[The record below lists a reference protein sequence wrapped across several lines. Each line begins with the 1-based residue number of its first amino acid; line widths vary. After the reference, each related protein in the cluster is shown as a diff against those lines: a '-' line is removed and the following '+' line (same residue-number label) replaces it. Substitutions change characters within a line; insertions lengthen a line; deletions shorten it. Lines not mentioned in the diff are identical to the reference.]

1 MSRSVY
7 TKLALTNLKNN
18 RKTYVPY
25 VLTAIVTVMMYYIL
39 CGLAGGSSIGD
50 GTLQMVLKYSLWVV
64 VIFSVLFLF
73 YTNSFLMKRRK
84 KEIGVYNVLGMGKPH
99 IAKMLTM
106 EALVMASASIAGGI
120 LAGLTFEQLMYLC
133 LQKLLRF
140 ETGMKSEFH
149 LETVLLTT
157 VLFLGIFVLILGYN
171 LLQIRLSNPSELLR
185 AGKEGEKEPR
195 TKLFLALAGTVFLGI
210 GYYVA
215 WTTESPLEAIPKFF
229 LAVICVIIGTY
240 ALFIA
245 GSIALL
251 KFLKGRN
258 HFYYQAKHFVSV
270 SGMIY
275 RMKQNGA
282 GLANI
287 CILSTIVLVMI
298 SATASLYLGINDM
311 VLTRYPSENW
321 ITSKIST
328 PEQDMQ
334 VRQMVEEVYTKHDV
348 KMTKTIE
355 YHSGA
360 LVSVLD
366 GERFLRENEASQA
379 DMMEICQVYLIPLE
393 DYNRIEGMSVSLA
406 QDEALVYV
414 SDEKKD
420 LPGKISFGEHR
431 YRVVQQLKELKL
443 AGSSTQSMTDN
454 YYVILPDVDSINTIL
469 EETYQDSG
477 MIEEY
482 VREASSISYT
492 LQSDMEGTE
501 ENCKEAIAEL
511 RTKFETSGIPGFYK
525 TRQEG
530 KEGMFSMFGGLLF
543 IGIYLGILFLMA
555 TVLIIYYKQI
565 SEGYEDRERYQIMQ
579 KVGMSKK
586 EVKAS
591 IKSQVLLVFFLPL
604 GGALLHIVVAFK
616 VLTKLL
622 EGFGFTDTPLFLGCT
637 VAVSLLF
644 AVFYIIVFVVTAR
657 EYYKIVE

>member
-50 GTLQMVLKYSLWVV
+50 GTLQRVLEYSLWVV

-149 LETVLLTT
+149 LETVLSTT

-298 SATASLYLGINDM
+298 SATASLYLGIND
-311 VLTRYPSENW
+311 VVRARYPSENR

-328 PEQDMQ
+328 PEQDIQ
-334 VRQMVEEVYTKHDV
+334 VRQMVEEVYAKHDV

-360 LVSVLD
+360 H
-366 GERFLRENEASQA
+366 G
-379 DMMEICQVYLIPLE
+379 
-393 DYNRIEGMSVSLA
+393 
-406 QDEALVYV
+406 
-414 SDEKKD
+414 
-420 LPGKISFGEHR
+420 
-431 YRVVQQLKELKL
+431 
-443 AGSSTQSMTDN
+443 
-454 YYVILPDVDSINTIL
+454 
-469 EETYQDSG
+469 
-477 MIEEY
+477 
-482 VREASSISYT
+482 
-492 LQSDMEGTE
+492 
-501 ENCKEAIAEL
+501 
-511 RTKFETSGIPGFYK
+511 RTNQCTPF
-525 TRQEG
+525 Q
-530 KEGMFSMFGGLLF
+530 
-543 IGIYLGILFLMA
+543 ILF
-555 TVLIIYYKQI
+555 K
-565 SEGYEDRERYQIMQ
+565 R
-579 KVGMSKK
+579 
-586 EVKAS
+586 
-591 IKSQVLLVFFLPL
+591 
-604 GGALLHIVVAFK
+604 
-616 VLTKLL
+616 
-622 EGFGFTDTPLFLGCT
+622 DTHHN
-637 VAVSLLF
+637 
-644 AVFYIIVFVVTAR
+644 IHR
-657 EYYKIVE
+657 Q